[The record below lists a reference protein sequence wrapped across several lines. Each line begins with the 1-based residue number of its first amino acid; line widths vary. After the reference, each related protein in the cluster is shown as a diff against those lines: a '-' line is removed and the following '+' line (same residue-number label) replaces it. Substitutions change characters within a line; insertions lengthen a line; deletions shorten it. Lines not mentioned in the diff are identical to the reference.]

1 MEPLDQMDRHR
12 LEAIV
17 RGLSTAGRS
26 LRLYPPTSPIPRESV
41 ESARVAL
48 TGALAG
54 RPVLAFC
61 VGRAGLTFEGETL
74 AAGGA
79 GGSSIADD
87 LRAHAVAEIA
97 FLPGCS
103 TEDLLGFLGG
113 VMSEPEKMRSS
124 GGLGAHLAR
133 AGIENVRVAAV
144 DLVVVGEDDFV
155 PDADA
160 EAFLRELGGD
170 VGKLNTWISAMAR
183 RESAVLSE
191 GLADLADAAG
201 PGGLTALVANLAAV
215 FGLQDAAGRDALL
228 GAAMDP
234 GEAAGLLRA
243 TIGGI
248 AETDLAQGLT
258 GGLFGKNMLSLSSAV
273 DRLDLGGRLD
283 SVIAEVKEAIAR
295 GDYTET
301 EAGFFDHMI
310 DVYASNEPEIA
321 LVEADATYRQV
332 AAAANVTAEETERA
346 RESVGGARVGTTASA
361 VRTMLALLDQQTD
374 HDLYCEAVDNLARMV
389 PPLVEAGD
397 VRLAARVVTELSV
410 REARSQHPW
419 PDFAQR
425 LRDGVALA
433 TGKRSMTALVGAVAA
448 DETLLPAAQELL
460 RNAGN
465 AADGPLAEAAVALGE
480 NGIAALEALL
490 GRRSIDLLAS
500 ALATAPGSSIPA
512 LVARLARENDSR
524 STEAVRQ
531 LLSRPDEVSRKA
543 AVAGLRAAGGSEAAR
558 LLAQLLGELDL
569 DNKDFAFAREIIGAL
584 ARIGDPVAVET
595 LQQLTER
602 KALIKRGHFADV
614 QLLAKQALDL
624 ARRGGGGA

>member
-1 MEPLDQMDRHR
+1 MDLLDQMDHR
-12 LEAIV
+12 PLEAIV
-17 RGLSTAGRS
+17 RGLSAAERS
-26 LRLYPPTSPIPRESV
+26 LRLYPPASPIPRESV
-41 ESARVAL
+41 DTARKALSEAL
-48 TGALAG
+48 TGRSSLVFG
-54 RPVLAFC
+54 
-61 VGRAGLTFEGETL
+61 VGREGLTFEGRTI
-74 AAGGA
+74 AAGGV
-79 GGSSIADD
+79 GGSSIAED
-87 LRAHAVAEIA
+87 LRAHGVAELA
-97 FLPGCS
+97 FMPGVS
-103 TEDLLGFLGG
+103 AEDLLGLLGG
-113 VMSEPEKMRSS
+113 VMSEPDEVRAS
-124 GGLGAHLAR
+124 GGLAAHLAR

-170 VGKLNTWISAMAR
+170 VDKLNTWISAMAR

-201 PGGLTALVANLAAV
+201 PGGFAALAANLAAV
-215 FGLQDAAGRDALL
+215 FGQQDAAGRDALL

-243 TIGGI
+243 TIGTI
-248 AETDLAQGLT
+248 PETDLAQGLT

-273 DRLDLGGRLD
+273 DRLDLAGRLD
-283 SVIAEVKEAIAR
+283 SVIAEVREAIAR
-295 GDYTET
+295 GDYTGT

-310 DVYASNEPEIA
+310 DVYASDEPEIA

-346 RESVGGARVGTTASA
+346 RESVGGARTGTTASA

-374 HDLYCEAVDNLARMV
+374 HDLYCDAVDNLARMV
-389 PPLVEAGD
+389 PPLVESGD
-397 VRLAARVVTELSV
+397 VRLATRVVTELSV
-410 REARSQHPW
+410 REGRSQHPW
-419 PDFAQR
+419 PDFAER

-465 AADGPLAEAAVALGE
+465 AADGPLAEAAVALGK
-480 NGIAALEALL
+480 NGIGALEALL

-500 ALATAPGSSIPA
+500 ALPTAPGSSIPA

-524 STEAVRQ
+524 STGAVRQ
-531 LLSRPDEVSRKA
+531 LLARPDETSRKA
-543 AVAGLRAAGGSEAAR
+543 VVAGLRAAGGPEAAR
-558 LLAQLLGELDL
+558 LLAQLLGELDI
-569 DNKDFAFAREIIGAL
+569 DNKDFAFAREVIGAL
-584 ARIGDPVAVET
+584 ARTGDPVAVET
-595 LQQLTER
+595 LQKLTER

-614 QLLAKQALDL
+614 QLLAKQALEL
-624 ARRGGGGA
+624 AQRGGGGA